1 MAEKNGDESGSPVP
15 GVIADKFRCCEFSNF
30 HSFGRAFWKAVS
42 DTTELTERFEQA
54 SLGSINLETWSFI
67 HKMSMS
73 GGGLNMN

>member
-1 MAEKNGDESGSPVP
+1 MAEKTGDELGSPVP
-15 GVIADKFRCCEFSNF
+15 SVIVEKFRGCEFSNF

-54 SLGSINLETWSFI
+54 SLGSIKLERWSFI
-67 HKMSMS
+67 RKMSMS